1 MLACLIKTEG
11 TKALVKKKNKIK
23 QIIMK
28 DFLTETGCIITDM
41 TVLLSVEAC
50 GHQVRYLSQCLATI
64 TRGEIKWNTLSLLHR
79 SAAANFRIKM
89 RHSNSSTTCLVTS
102 RLLSGVIVGPFP

>member
-1 MLACLIKTEG
+1 
-11 TKALVKKKNKIK
+11 
-23 QIIMK
+23 MK

-64 TRGEIKWNTLSLLHR
+64 TRGEIKWNTLSLLHP

>member
-1 MLACLIKTEG
+1 
-11 TKALVKKKNKIK
+11 
-23 QIIMK
+23 MK

-102 RLLSGVIVGPFP
+102 RLLQESSLARFRDWSPLKARNTVVSQSAI